1 MNAKRWIFFVSL
13 IAIILV
19 ISRVFYGNIVEASRG
34 DRCGCGVRRGDR
46 CGCPCMLG
54 RGRGRR
60 AMKAAPLYIYNRE
73 QDVSPFWR

>member
-19 ISRVFYGNIVEASRG
+19 ISRIFYGNIVEANRG
-34 DRCGCGVRRGDR
+34 YRCGCGVRRGDR

-60 AMKAAPLYIYNRE
+60 AVPLYIYNRE